1 MQDYGDTAFRPP
13 ALRPPTPPRNGRRWL
28 VTAALALAFMFTLGV
43 GAVVGANY
51 LGTAQAAGS
60 TPGNTTFGQTLAS
73 GPSAQRGQ
81 GQCGTLTV
89 SSVNGSTIVAKASDG
104 TSVTIH
110 TSSSTKYTRA
120 GAAASASAVTVGAQI
135 HVDGARNSDGSI
147 NATSIDVR

>member
-1 MQDYGDTAFRPP
+1 MQDYGDAAFRQPV
-13 ALRPPTPPRNGRRWL
+13 LRPPTPPRNGRRWL

-60 TPGNTTFGQTLAS
+60 TPANATFGQTLAS
-73 GPSAQRGQ
+73 GPGAQRGQ

-104 TSVTIH
+104 SAVTIH
-110 TSSSTKYTRA
+110 TSSNTKYTRA